1 MSQESN
7 SFSRFR
13 SVLQSLTELE
23 RGVAKYIIDQPEE
36 VITSTLARVS
46 SECDVS
52 ETTVL
57 RVCRRA
63 GFEGFSDMKIS
74 IAKDLSTPI
83 RAIGEDM
90 SEEDDPGTVFEKVF
104 QSNIQCLTD
113 TIEIC
118 DKEAFERAVEMLDVA
133 SQILI
138 IGVGPSGVLA
148 QDLYYKLVRL
158 RKSCS
163 FETDSYNQLIKASVM
178 GEDDLLVCISVS
190 GMSSD
195 PIDTL
200 RVARERNVKS
210 ICITGNASSYMAL
223 NSDVVLSV
231 VSKREWIFMASRV
244 AELTLLEALYLA
256 LSIRHF
262 EISCE
267 SEDLIKSSLIKKIF
281 TH

>member
-1 MSQESN
+1 MDHKSN

-13 SVLQSLTELE
+13 SVSQSLTELE
-23 RGVAKYIIDQPEE
+23 RRVAKYIIDHPEE
-36 VITSTLARVS
+36 VIASTLAKVS
-46 SECDVS
+46 AKCGVS

-57 RVCRRA
+57 RVCRHA
-63 GFEGFSDMKIS
+63 GFNGFTDMKIS

-83 RAIGEDM
+83 RTFGEDM
-90 SEEDDPGTVFEKVF
+90 SEDDDPGTVFEKVF
-104 QSNIQCLTD
+104 QSSIQCLND

-118 DKEAFERAVEMLDVA
+118 DRGEFERAVELLDVA
-133 SQILI
+133 NQILI

-163 FETDSYNQLIKASVM
+163 YETDSYNQLIKASVM
-178 GEDDLLVCISVS
+178 GENDLLLCISVS
-190 GMSSD
+190 GLSSD

-200 RVARERNVKS
+200 RVAKERGVKS

-244 AELTLLEALYLA
+244 AELSLLEAMYLA

-262 EISCE
+262 DVSCE
-267 SEDLIKSSLIKKIF
+267 SEDLIRSSLKKKIF
-281 TH
+281 SN